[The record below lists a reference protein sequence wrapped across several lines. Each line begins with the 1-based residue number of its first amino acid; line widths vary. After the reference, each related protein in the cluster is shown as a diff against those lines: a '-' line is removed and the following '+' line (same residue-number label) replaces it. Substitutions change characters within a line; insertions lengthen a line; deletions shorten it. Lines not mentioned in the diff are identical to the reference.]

1 MTIKEWIDNFGD
13 SLSEILEEKGMT
25 QRDLAKDAGL
35 PISSVNAYIRKQ
47 SPPGIKAIINMAYA
61 LDMSVD
67 ELIDFGERIE

>member
-25 QRDLAKDAGL
+25 QRDLAKDACL